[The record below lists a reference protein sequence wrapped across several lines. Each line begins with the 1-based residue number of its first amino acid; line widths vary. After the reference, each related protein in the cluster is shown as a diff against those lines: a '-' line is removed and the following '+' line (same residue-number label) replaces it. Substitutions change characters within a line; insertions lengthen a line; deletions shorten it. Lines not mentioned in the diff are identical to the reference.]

1 MIKGAFIRR
10 YVGSLNEV
18 RHGFELIFTPLL
30 QTGDADRSKKNMITF
45 SGETREICEQKA
57 FDAGFRDAE
66 MESSHAPI
74 PDRWDKRWTQEK

>member
-18 RHGFELIFTPLL
+18 HHGFELSFTPLL
-30 QTGDADRSKKNMITF
+30 QTATRTASKKNMITF

-57 FDAGFRDAE
+57 FAAGFRDAE

-74 PDRWDKRWTQEK
+74 PDRWDKRWTQEE